1 MTALSQA
8 SQISHRALGW
18 ILTVCGAVGL
28 TAAGIL
34 SIEKYRLLTNPFYAP
49 SCNVNAAINCGT
61 VMQSDQAAA
70 FGFPNPY
77 IGLVGFAVVL
87 TIGVGVLSGARFSRW
102 FWWGLATGVAA
113 GLAFVGWLAVQSIV
127 VIEALC
133 PYCMAVWAVMLV
145 LAGTM
150 IRVVVRGPGVS

>member
-1 MTALSQA
+1 M
-8 SQISHRALGW
+8 GW
-18 ILTVCGAVGL
+18 ILSICGAIGL
-28 TAAGIL
+28 VAAGTL
-34 SIEKYRLLTNPFYAP
+34 SIEKYKLLTNPFYAP
-49 SCNVNAAINCGT
+49 SCNVSATINCGT

-70 FGFPNPY
+70 FGFPNPF

-87 TIGVGVLSGARFSRW
+87 TIGVAVLAGARFSRW
-102 FWWGLATGVAA
+102 FWWGLTAGVAA
-113 GLAFVGWLAVQSIV
+113 GLVFVGWLAFQSIF

-150 IRVVVRGPGVS
+150 ARCVIRAPRMW